1 MTQYNGSLMIKPAVK
16 NENAADLLLQIE
28 TDVRRLRRYDSQPM
42 RD

>member
-28 TDVRRLRRYDSQPM
+28 TADMTHDP
-42 RD
+42 